1 MYDPEYCHLE
11 LIYRDGRVILL
22 NMAEKIGDGNGE
34 EEREFAGEDAAAND
48 VRVEEE
54 IEVEGNVS
62 KDEKEVVMEDV
73 GCY

>member
-1 MYDPEYCHLE
+1 
-11 LIYRDGRVILL
+11 
-22 NMAEKIGDGNGE
+22 MAEKIWDDNDE
-34 EEREFAGEDAAAND
+34 EEEEFAGEDAAAND

-73 GCY
+73 GCYWLVPNYIVQQWDQIPSH

>member
-1 MYDPEYCHLE
+1 
-11 LIYRDGRVILL
+11 
-22 NMAEKIGDGNGE
+22 MAEKIGDDNDE

-62 KDEKEVVMEDV
+62 KDERDVVLENV

>member
-1 MYDPEYCHLE
+1 MIHL
-11 LIYRDGRVILL
+11 D
-22 NMAEKIGDGNGE
+22 MAEKIGDDNDE

-54 IEVEGNVS
+54 IEVEDNVS

>member
-1 MYDPEYCHLE
+1 
-11 LIYRDGRVILL
+11 
-22 NMAEKIGDGNGE
+22 MAEKIGDGNGKE
-34 EEREFAGEDAAAND
+34 EEEFAGEDAAAND

-54 IEVEGNVS
+54 IEVDGNVS